1 MHVHFPLH
9 MLRVLAMLVLVGT
22 SSSEAAET
30 PQQLKAAC
38 EKGNA
43 NACASLGMLYV
54 KGDGVKEDNFQAV
67 ALFRKACD
75 GGNALGCANLGI
87 MYEYGAGVRQDNA
100 EALKYFGKVCD
111 LKEQVGCDNYARLKL
126 MMGGR

>member
-1 MHVHFPLH
+1 MHIHFLLH
-9 MLRVLAMLVLVGT
+9 MLRVLAVLVLVGAT
-22 SSSEAAET
+22 PSEAAET

-38 EKGNA
+38 EKGTA

-54 KGDGVKEDNFQAV
+54 EGEGVKKDNFQAV

-75 GGNALGCANLGI
+75 GGNALGCGNLGI
-87 MYEYGAGVRQDNA
+87 MYEYGAGVRQDND

-126 MMGGR
+126 MTDRR